1 MLSEWKR
8 TCSLPQSEEVGSV
21 SVWYS
26 CSLVC
31 FRKGLV
37 NQMFVTALEVTSI
50 VLVTAFYLETCHV
63 LVSVFTLVPLLL

>member
-21 SVWYS
+21 ISVLYS

-31 FRKGLV
+31 LTKLTHPTGKDG
-37 NQMFVTALEVTSI
+37 
-50 VLVTAFYLETCHV
+50 
-63 LVSVFTLVPLLL
+63 